1 MPVPPK
7 PAERRQRRNPRD
19 LGTVVSVP
27 QTARPAPAMP
37 AGLLAPVRASWA
49 AFWASE
55 QASLVMPADHRRWC
69 VFSLLD
75 ERERSAKAARRQRL
89 VEGSQGQLVL
99 NPLLKY
105 VASLDAEIRQL
116 EDRFG

>member
-37 AGLLAPVRASWA
+37 AGLLAPVRAA
-49 AFWASE
+49 G
-55 QASLVMPADHRRWC
+55 LV
-69 VFSLLD
+69 
-75 ERERSAKAARRQRL
+75 
-89 VEGSQGQLVL
+89 GGVL
-99 NPLLKY
+99 GL
-105 VASLDAEIRQL
+105 
-116 EDRFG
+116 